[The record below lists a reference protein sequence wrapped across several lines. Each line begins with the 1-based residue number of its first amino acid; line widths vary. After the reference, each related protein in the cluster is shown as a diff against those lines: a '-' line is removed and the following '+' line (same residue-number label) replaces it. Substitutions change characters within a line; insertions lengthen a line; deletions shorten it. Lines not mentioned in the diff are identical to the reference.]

1 MIPEG
6 SLEELLPDIEAES
19 ISYGSTTYRI
29 NWVTKT
35 IPGYIDDLEALKQ
48 SILCILQTERYEH
61 LIYSY
66 DHGVELDDLIGE
78 DALFITAD
86 LHRRVEEAL
95 LQDDRIISVESLI
108 IEVKGETIHYRGL
121 VHSIYGELE
130 IDKEVEK

>member
-6 SLEELLPDIEAES
+6 NLEELLPDIEAES
-19 ISYGSTTYRI
+19 ISYGSTTYGI

-35 IPGYIDDLEALKQ
+35 IPGYISDLEALKQ
-48 SILCILQTERYEH
+48 SILCILETERYEY

-66 DHGVELDDLIGE
+66 DYGRELNDLIGE
-78 DALFITAD
+78 DTLLITAD

-95 LQDDRIISVESLI
+95 LQDDRIISVEALG
-108 IEVKGETIHYRGL
+108 IEVKGESIYYTGL

-130 IDKEVEK
+130 INKEVEK